1 MTLATIEIV
10 ITAIV
15 LLLVFGF
22 SKLTG
27 MTTFEVAS
35 VAALVFSTKV
45 LVNMYFVK
53 KVLVYS
59 GATNAAIDVVKKLEE
74 ENGRDQE

>member
-10 ITAIV
+10 VTAIV

-53 KVLVYS
+53 KVLTYS
-59 GATNAAIDVVKKLEE
+59 GAAQVAVDVVKKLEE

>member
-1 MTLATIEIV
+1 MTLATIEV
-10 ITAIV
+10 LVTAIV

-22 SKLTG
+22 AKLTG

-53 KVLVYS
+53 KVLTYS
-59 GATNAAIDVVKKLEE
+59 GATNTAIEVVKKLEE
-74 ENGRDQE
+74 ENGE

>member
-10 ITAIV
+10 VTAIV

-35 VAALVFSTKV
+35 VAALVFSTKA

-59 GATNAAIDVVKKLEE
+59 GATNVAIDTVKKLSEDE
-74 ENGRDQE
+74 DAKED